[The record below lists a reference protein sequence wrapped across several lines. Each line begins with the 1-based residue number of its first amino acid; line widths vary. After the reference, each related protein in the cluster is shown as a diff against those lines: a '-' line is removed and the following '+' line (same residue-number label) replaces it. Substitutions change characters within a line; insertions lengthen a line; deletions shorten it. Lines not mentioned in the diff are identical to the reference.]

1 MSKETKLQV
10 EAIKNGTVI
19 DHIPAKVGIKVL
31 KLFDMHNPRSVSP
44 SASIC
49 RLLPSAAKICSRLKM
64 CSSVKR
70 KPTNSRCT
78 RHTQL

>member
-31 KLFDMHNPRSVSP
+31 KLFDMHNSAQRVTIGLNLP
-44 SASIC
+44 SSA
-49 RLLPSAAKICSRLKM
+49 SAAKICSRLKM